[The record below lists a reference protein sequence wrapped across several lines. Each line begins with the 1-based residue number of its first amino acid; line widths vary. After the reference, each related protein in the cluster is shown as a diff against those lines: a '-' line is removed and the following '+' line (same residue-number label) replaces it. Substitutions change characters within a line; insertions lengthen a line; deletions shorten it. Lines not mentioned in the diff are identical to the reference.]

1 MLFLAAEDHPL
12 FIRVVSQPHER
23 RICLSLGL
31 RTCPGTTIAR
41 VGLPSC
47 VTPVNTL
54 TAPEWGRAL
63 GPTLH
68 PEGIRQW
75 DSDT

>member
-1 MLFLAAEDHPL
+1 MHQISGYVRDGFAY
-12 FIRVVSQPHER
+12 
-23 RICLSLGL
+23 LSPYIL
-31 RTCPGTTIAR
+31 TPGSPCGYHR
-41 VGLPSC
+41 PVRLPSC

-63 GPTLH
+63 GPKLH
-68 PEGIRQW
+68 PEGIRHW